1 MKSVASRPLARMLGH
16 TTVVLVLLTSAYYA
30 LPLRFHWGE
39 TGSLV
44 RLVLSAVALTLLAL
58 VLVYQLRRSRRDLPD
73 PYLRIL
79 WLLTTL
85 YVLVLAFALVYVL
98 IALNMADQF
107 VGISDRVDSLYYSV
121 TLVATVGFGDI
132 YATGTLAQVLA
143 TVHMLFN
150 LVYLGTALR
159 MLSSR
164 VTSTSPDA
172 G

>member
-1 MKSVASRPLARMLGH
+1 MESVASRPLLRMLSH

-30 LPLRFHWGE
+30 LPLRFHWAE
-39 TGSLV
+39 SGSLV
-44 RLVLSAVALTLLAL
+44 RLLLSAVALTFLAL
-58 VLVYQLRRSRRDLPD
+58 VLRHQLRLSRRHLPD

-79 WLLTTL
+79 WLLTAL
-85 YVLVLAFALVYVL
+85 YVLVLAFALAYVL
-98 IALNMADQF
+98 IALNMPGQF

-159 MLSSR
+159 LLSSR
-164 VTSTSPDA
+164 ISPTPDA
-172 G
+172 R